1 MAAEKTRTVVNEML
15 CVHAMD
21 VDEAGR
27 ETRRANLSFFKSA
40 LPTHSSTRT
49 TAQLPYISALGTAA
63 MSVVPSSSAKKG
75 EVVLQP
81 AFFTSSLYVHP
92 LREDISALAPAY
104 FEAWTRAPTR
114 EKPFTIF
121 KQVWSGIGWP
131 WLHFKTLEDR
141 SRDRFSD
148 ITMRLFLGMSMIRC
162 HSIPDHMLS

>member
-1 MAAEKTRTVVNEML
+1 MAAERTRTAVNEML

-27 ETRRANLSFFKSA
+27 ETRRASWLFPLTRPRE
-40 LPTHSSTRT
+40 LPHI
-49 TAQLPYISALGTAA
+49 AALGTAA

-75 EVVLQP
+75 EVVVQP

-92 LREDISALAPAY
+92 LREDIGALMRAY

-114 EKPFTIF
+114 EKPFTVF

>member
-1 MAAEKTRTVVNEML
+1 MAAEKARTVVNEML

-27 ETRRANLSFFKSA
+27 ETRCANPSFLA

-49 TAQLPYISALGTAA
+49 TAQLSCTAA
-63 MSVVPSSSAKKG
+63 LSTVDMSVVPSSSAKKG

-92 LREDISALAPAY
+92 LREDIGALARAY
-104 FEAWTRAPTR
+104 FGAWTRAPTR
-114 EKPFTIF
+114 EKPFTVF
-121 KQVWSGIGWP
+121 KQVWCGIGWP

-162 HSIPDHMLS
+162 YSMPDHMLS